1 MKFTV
6 TYTLSD
12 AVLGIEGGNDVDQDD
27 SDAVEAAVKEQ
38 LGDMVLA
45 DPEDFLDDIKFDS
58 IEAVVTNIE
67 FNEDELTFED

>member
-58 IEAVVTNIE
+58 IEAVVTDIE